1 MKIAVFSD
9 IHGNDVALDAVIEDA
24 KKERVDTYIVA
35 GDLITDFPASNEI
48 IDKVRNLTPYVIKGN
63 REAYLEKYLS
73 TKAENRWKGLQNK
86 TLACIYD
93 SLTKE
98 NVEYVQN
105 LQEQLSLN
113 LAGLTI
119 RVVHGALDGIS
130 KCIDMENQ
138 EQLELETKKIEEQIL
153 IVGHTHVNANYVNI
167 NGKIIINDGSVGLP
181 RYSTKAQYVII
192 NYEEG
197 KISIQLKEV
206 SYDKEK
212 LKEKI
217 SQFVGLK
224 DTYIWMNLSYY
235 DVLYNEDIRMQFTN
249 EAIEQM
255 HKRYHIEETK
265 EEVVRYSK
273 FNDIDDD
280 IYSELAKK
288 YEKYF
293 LIKRKEW
300 QNAIR

>member
-9 IHGNDVALDAVIEDA
+9 IHGNDVALDAVIEDC
-24 KKERVDTYIVA
+24 KKEQVDTYIVA

-48 IDKVRNLTPYVIKGN
+48 INKIRKLTSYVIKGN
-63 REAYLEKYLS
+63 REAYLTQYLA
-73 TKAENRWKGLQNK
+73 TKESNRWKRVQNK

-98 NVEYVQN
+98 NIEYIQN
-105 LQEQLSLN
+105 LKEQLSLN
-113 LAGLTI
+113 LEGLTI

-130 KCIDMENQ
+130 KCIDLENQ
-138 EQLELETKKIEEQIL
+138 DILELETKKFEEQIL
-153 IVGHTHVNANYVNI
+153 IMGHTHATPCYVRCDD
-167 NGKIIINDGSVGLP
+167 KIMINDGSVGLP
-181 RYSTKAQYVII
+181 RYSTDAQYVII
-192 NYEEG
+192 NYEVG

-224 DTYIWMNLSYY
+224 DSYIWMNLSYY
-235 DVLYNEDIRMQFTN
+235 DVLYNEDIRVQFTN

-265 EEVVRYSK
+265 EEIVRYSK

-280 IYSELAKK
+280 IYMELAKK

-293 LIKRKEW
+293 LLK
-300 QNAIR
+300 